1 MAFTQD
7 SIAKQPTVNDI
18 WSTQSNGS
26 TSTNDSN
33 KTIATQGASTTV
45 SPYLQRPS
53 HNPRLE
59 NFGNSIANTNN
70 TTNSWNNNNTT
81 SSNSSLPKLLA
92 STTGPKQSSVP
103 DNLEKFPTIVDDTK
117 ENVDWSQQIPGI
129 INEILGDVLNNIGDK
144 DKEFNP
150 NAYDLA
156 SLWFGD
162 IIANT
167 PNVSRA
173 YTDTINQFLSG
184 VNNRSNDASSLLNNI
199 LNQYTSLGNGA
210 QGSYN
215 NFLNLGANLG
225 QNIADTQ
232 DLSNLP
238 IYQQLMGGVTQAQDL
253 GNLNSY
259 QSLVDALTKNSD
271 IANTP
276 MFNEIISKLQG
287 FTGLENTQG
296 YKDAQGSI
304 NNTKDLSNYDSYQSL
319 INSLGQYKDLG
330 SLNSYQD
337 LQDLALAQG
346 MNIDSINAL
355 LAQIDP
361 QYSQAL
367 NQQLGEYGNLQN
379 QGANINQQVNSNRE
393 GLNSTK
399 DTITNNIL
407 NAYQNVL
414 TGNVPEASQQNID
427 KIFQSNLDLINQ
439 AFDDTM
445 TRERRQ
451 LVDNMAGRGILT
463 SGVTGRAY
471 GDIVDSAL
479 REKQKSMSEIASQ
492 RASSMLELPYRQ
504 AQQANTLNDHLNSLN
519 NLTTSET
526 NDLINILQ
534 TQYGMSKDNAA
545 LAIQNITNKFSQQNA
560 ASQLGTQA
568 QGQLQSLLQNM
579 LGIDV
584 QNQQAMLQTEKG
596 IMDTDVQNQQMAMQA
611 QQALLQM
618 QEQARQNQLVQEQNL
633 LGTQLQNQQANTT
646 AQQTLLSTEAQ
657 NQQNNIQT
665 LYNMLNSQAQNTQA
679 GQNSQNQLLNAL
691 LGYDTNYQANQ
702 LSNVT
707 QQANFGN
714 QNLQLQQAIAQSAPD
729 AIAKMFDQYGALS
742 QGFLNQLLQRE
753 MNALNA
759 EAQVQAAGAAN
770 RKSSSSGVI
779 GTILGGLLG
788 GSGGGCVR
796 RGTKITMNDGSYK
809 NAEDIKEGDK
819 IRSFDVKT
827 NTYNEA
833 IVDHVEVT
841 TFTNFYEVTP
851 HDGKMIEVSSYH
863 PFLVYTGKK
872 YKFKLIGYWHAIRNV
887 IKHVVTQPKKVI
899 DSIKFGWLSLTRYG
913 ILKRHDII
921 MKDNFENSQIKSILK
936 REGKDVFFNFRLSKY
951 DYPTFIANDI
961 VIEALYEETEKFVKW
976 VAEEGISFDA

>member
-18 WSTQSNGS
+18 WGTQSNGS

-129 INEILGDVLNNIGDK
+129 INELLSGVLNNIGDK

-162 IIANT
+162 TIANT

-184 VNNRSNDASSLLNNI
+184 VNQRTNSANTLLNDI
-199 LNQYTSLGNGA
+199 MQQYSNLGAGAEQNFVNLANLGLA
-210 QGSYN
+210 QGSDIEQMISQ
-215 NFLNLGANLG
+215 LGPEF
-225 QNIADTQ
+225 TQ
-232 DLSNLP
+232 L
-238 IYQQLMGGVTQAQDL
+238 
-253 GNLNSY
+253 
-259 QSLVDALTKNSD
+259 
-271 IANTP
+271 
-276 MFNEIISKLQG
+276 
-287 FTGLENTQG
+287 
-296 YKDAQGSI
+296 
-304 NNTKDLSNYDSYQSL
+304 
-319 INSLGQYKDLG
+319 
-330 SLNSYQD
+330 
-337 LQDLALAQG
+337 
-346 MNIDSINAL
+346 
-355 LAQIDP
+355 
-361 QYSQAL
+361 L
-367 NQQLGEYGNLQN
+367 NQQQGEYSNLKDRSDVIGQVLA
-379 QGANINQQVNSNRE
+379 GARDKV
-393 GLNSTK
+393 GGTA
-399 DTITNNIL
+399 DTVTQNIL
-407 NAYQNVL
+407 DAYQSVL
-414 TGNVPEASQQNID
+414 TGQVPEVSKDNINEVF
-427 KIFQSNLDLINQ
+427 KNNMDLINQ
-439 AFDDTM
+439 SFDDTM

-451 LVDNMAGRGILT
+451 LVDQMAGRGILT

-492 RASSMLELPYRQ
+492 RASAMLEMPFRQ
-504 AQQANTLNDHLNSLN
+504 AQQANALNDHVNTLNT
-519 NLTTSET
+519 LTNSQATELM
-526 NDLINILQ
+526 DMLQ
-534 TQYGMSKDNAA
+534 TQYGMSKENAE
-545 LAIQNITNKFSQQNA
+545 LAINNMVNKY
-560 ASQLGTQA
+560 
-568 QGQLQSLLQNM
+568 
-579 LGIDV
+579 
-584 QNQQAMLQTEKG
+584 NQESQAM
-596 IMDTDVQNQQMAMQA
+596 
-611 QQALLQM
+611 
-618 QEQARQNQLVQEQNL
+618 
-633 LGTQLQNQQANTT
+633 QLQNQ
-646 AQQTLLSTEAQ
+646 
-657 NQQNNIQT
+657 
-665 LYNMLNSQAQNTQA
+665 LYSVLT
-679 GQNSQNQLLNAL
+679 
-691 LGYDTNYQANQ
+691 GYDTNYQANQ
-702 LSNVT
+702 LNNT
-707 QQANFGN
+707 AQQAAFGN

-729 AIAKMFDQYGALS
+729 AMAKMFDQYGALS

-759 EAQVQAAGAAN
+759 EAQIQAAGAAN
-770 RKSSSSGVI
+770 KKSSSSGLL
-779 GTILGGLLG
+779 GTILGGMFG
-788 GSGGGCVR
+788 GGGGCVR

-976 VAEEGISFDA
+976 VVEEGISFDA